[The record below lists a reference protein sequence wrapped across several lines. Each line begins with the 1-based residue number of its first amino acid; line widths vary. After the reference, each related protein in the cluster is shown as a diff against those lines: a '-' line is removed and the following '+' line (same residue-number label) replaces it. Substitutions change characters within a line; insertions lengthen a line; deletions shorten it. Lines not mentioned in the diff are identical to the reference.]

1 LKNDDAVPIA
11 VICTLGAVFGLV
23 CGILMFIGGYRMRQL
38 RSWGLALTAT
48 ILVFVAGGMGGLIG
62 LLLMLLG
69 IWPMIVLVDNK
80 IKRAFQLEA
89 ERRAH

>member
-1 LKNDDAVPIA
+1 
-11 VICTLGAVFGLV
+11 
-23 CGILMFIGGYRMRQL
+23 MFIGGYRMRQL